1 MMAEFPKHYQ
11 WLQDEFPTV
20 LAAHQELGLALRQA
34 GPLGDKEAQ
43 LVQLAGAAAIGSE
56 GGVHSHARRAREAG
70 AQPAEI
76 YHALLL
82 LTSTVG
88 FPAVAAALA
97 WAKEV
102 VEKIE

>member
-1 MMAEFPKHYQ
+1 MSELPKHYQ
-11 WLQDEFPTV
+11 WLQTEFSEV
-20 LAAHQELGLALRQA
+20 LAAHQELGVALLQA
-34 GPLGDKEAQ
+34 GPLGSKEAQ
-43 LVQLAGAAAIGSE
+43 LVQLAGAAAIRSE

-76 YHALLL
+76 YHTLLL
-82 LTSTVG
+82 LTSTIG

-102 VEKIE
+102 TEPTA